1 MERLLRYFHLF
12 ICLIWLLIVDQNA
25 IWAERPQSLNF
36 ISKSQFTMWPK
47 KPPGAQEPFLNRW
60 PTPNKIP
67 PTIIQTAASLS
78 SAASSWVASCVA
90 SNSCS
95 FPKKQRFLFE
105 AKIHKAKHC
114 DIKWHGLPRRM
125 DISGDFDIFS
135 QSCWKSACFASC
147 ACGTAS
153 SASASPHRGCAGWT
167 KQHVFGWFFDIFC
180 PTECLGKVAEN
191 WSRKKSGSGMPNFDQ
206 EQPTSVCNGVC
217 RCWCTYAVK
226 CHGKGRIQSYRVL
239 IEANSSWSKLDPLEM
254 NSVLSVWKLWRLR
267 HSFLHVHSDAPEVQ
281 SRSACFWHHTKRNAF
296 SKTVQTIVKLWLLS
310 VDASDLRPLICD
322 STMDWCFLRAGCKF
336 HHCRCPVQRPDI
348 APSYPCREGQVVK
361 LNELCPP

>member
-105 AKIHKAKHC
+105 AKNTQGKTL
-114 DIKWHGLPRRM
+114 WHLSDMVYHSVWIFQVISTFSPRVAGNLP
-125 DISGDFDIFS
+125 
-135 QSCWKSACFASC
+135 
-147 ACGTAS
+147 
-153 SASASPHRGCAGWT
+153 ASPPA
-167 KQHVFGWFFDIFC
+167 
-180 PTECLGKVAEN
+180 LVA
-191 WSRKKSGSGMPNFDQ
+191 
-206 EQPTSVCNGVC
+206 
-217 RCWCTYAVK
+217 
-226 CHGKGRIQSYRVL
+226 
-239 IEANSSWSKLDPLEM
+239 
-254 NSVLSVWKLWRLR
+254 
-267 HSFLHVHSDAPEVQ
+267 
-281 SRSACFWHHTKRNAF
+281 
-296 SKTVQTIVKLWLLS
+296 
-310 VDASDLRPLICD
+310 
-322 STMDWCFLRAGCKF
+322 
-336 HHCRCPVQRPDI
+336 
-348 APSYPCREGQVVK
+348 
-361 LNELCPP
+361 

>member
-153 SASASPHRGCAGWT
+153 SASASPHRVTTHQLCWLDETACVWMNFCL
-167 KQHVFGWFFDIFC
+167 VSNRRFG
-180 PTECLGKVAEN
+180 
-191 WSRKKSGSGMPNFDQ
+191 KSGRKLKSQKVRKWKSSQHQCVM
-206 EQPTSVCNGVC
+206 VC
-217 RCWCTYAVK
+217 A
-226 CHGKGRIQSYRVL
+226 
-239 IEANSSWSKLDPLEM
+239 
-254 NSVLSVWKLWRLR
+254 
-267 HSFLHVHSDAPEVQ
+267 DAGAHMQ
-281 SRSACFWHHTKRNAF
+281 LNAME
-296 SKTVQTIVKLWLLS
+296 KVEYKAT
-310 VDASDLRPLICD
+310 
-322 STMDWCFLRAGCKF
+322 
-336 HHCRCPVQRPDI
+336 
-348 APSYPCREGQVVK
+348 
-361 LNELCPP
+361 